1 MQPPTPPRLLCF
13 LGFACFFSTLF
24 FSVFLMLSWLL
35 GSSGP
40 VDVSSNELMGN
51 IGEVKG
57 RDVVIV
63 DELIDTGGTLAALPL
78 RLKKAGA
85 MVSEREA
92 KKKEGKRGVDDV
104 SESVLSAPRACVYT
118 HADVVFHDPEKT
130 NRLTRDAPVDTRL
143 GGCRTLHT

>member
-1 MQPPTPPRLLCF
+1 MPRLVTCLF
-13 LGFACFFSTLF
+13 VRFFV
-24 FSVFLMLSWLL
+24 VF

-85 MVSEREA
+85 MVRRA
-92 KKKEGKRGVDDV
+92 RGDQRPGFLIYPPVHLKNVVHEGRLFLGQKDRYCRVTHTRA
-104 SESVLSAPRACVYT
+104 SVQIPRSWCFAQS
-118 HADVVFHDPEKT
+118 
-130 NRLTRDAPVDTRL
+130 
-143 GGCRTLHT
+143 

>member
-1 MQPPTPPRLLCF
+1 MAHSSCWRLLSPNQRFFFLSGYKAGNVYIIVRIICKHVSPNLLVLIVMQPLFFRTNLFLC
-13 LGFACFFSTLF
+13 LGFSSSPAR
-24 FSVFLMLSWLL
+24 SWLC
-35 GSSGP
+35 SSGP

-85 MVSEREA
+85 MV
-92 KKKEGKRGVDDV
+92 
-104 SESVLSAPRACVYT
+104 
-118 HADVVFHDPEKT
+118 
-130 NRLTRDAPVDTRL
+130 RD
-143 GGCRTLHT
+143 

>member
-1 MQPPTPPRLLCF
+1 MVLLR
-13 LGFACFFSTLF
+13 LF
-24 FSVFLMLSWLL
+24 FVSSLC
-35 GSSGP
+35 SSGP

-85 MVSEREA
+85 MVRDAQGA
-92 KKKEGKRGVDDV
+92 KK
-104 SESVLSAPRACVYT
+104 AT
-118 HADVVFHDPEKT
+118 FI
-130 NRLTRDAPVDTRL
+130 TRF
-143 GGCRTLHT
+143 